1 MVMSENIIKRSLVLI
16 VLALVVFSTGI
27 GLTAQVTTYNY
38 FYRVYFKDKGA
49 ITTNSFSPDDLLSQ
63 RALNRRLKAGI
74 TVPVFSDLPV
84 NHDYTDQVSS
94 KGYILHCTSKWMNT
108 GLFKTQNPADINQ
121 LLSLPFVKDVKIVK
135 KPVAKSSHSDKLD
148 LSLMVADT
156 PPFDRPLT
164 MLNGQTLHNSGF
176 NGSGILIAVLDGGF
190 IKADLIPS
198 LNDLRGRGGII
209 GTRDFVSK
217 SDYVYNYHY
226 HGTAVLSVLA
236 GNIPGIIEGTA
247 PGADFWLLR
256 TEDTSTEFPVEE
268 DFWAAGAEFADSIGA
283 DIISSS
289 LGYCTFDDATMNYKF
304 QDMDGNSTF
313 VTQAAD
319 FAASKGILVV
329 NSAGNE
335 RTNVWKR
342 IIAPSDG
349 DSVVAAGAVDGY
361 NVISTF
367 SSAGPSADGRI
378 KPDNCT
384 QGVSVVIQ
392 TTENSISRANGT
404 SFSCPVLSGMCAC
417 IMQAVPKAIAT
428 DIVDAL
434 HRNGDRFNSPDSLYG
449 YGIPNIVKVVSML
462 QDKFT
467 TIPENETVIGPNP
480 FVSDFEVTFKK
491 SPVTL
496 KVIITSSSGKT
507 IVNRYYSGFIGRT
520 LIINDLNASPQGIYF
535 ITLFTANGTYT
546 NKVIKLNN

>member
-16 VLALVVFSTGI
+16 VLTLVVFSTVI

-49 ITTNSFSPDDLLSQ
+49 VTTNSFSPDDLLSQ